1 MTQIHAP
8 DRMGKAAHH
17 AALIVAG
24 MPMDLLAA
32 SSPNCT
38 REQRAEALVRV
49 FKAWPKI
56 CRAMADLQAAAPFA
70 NQIGLDEDAKL
81 LDFIERRLAEA
92 AE

>member
-49 FKAWPKI
+49 FKA
-56 CRAMADLQAAAPFA
+56 
-70 NQIGLDEDAKL
+70 
-81 LDFIERRLAEA
+81 
-92 AE
+92 